1 MHDYPDIIAR
11 EVAELIA
18 AYQDGQ
24 QRGFAAGQQ
33 KADAHN
39 LTKDLP
45 PALTTALLS
54 PKSQAWLAGYSV
66 GYHQGYDRAE

>member
-1 MHDYPDIIAR
+1 MTDYPAVIAH
-11 EVAELIA
+11 EVAALTA

-33 KADAHN
+33 KAAGHE

-54 PKSQAWLAGYSV
+54 PQSQAWLAGYSI
-66 GYHQGYDRAE
+66 GYHQGFDSAE